1 MEANTH
7 KKKLIAKV
15 IFIAV
20 GGFVFLAAV
29 LTIFSAVKTTSA
41 YHETVEE
48 MLKVACE
55 QLKSEMDNTW
65 DGDWSVKDEALFKGE
80 QDVTEDY
87 MNTLDKLN
95 ATTGL
100 QYTLFFGD
108 TRYVTTT
115 KDASGKRT
123 TGTKASDAVIAEV
136 LNGNKEYF
144 ASNVDIGGTKYFAYY
159 APLTN
164 ADGKVAGMVF
174 AGRPREDVDKEVTG
188 AVISMI
194 VLALVLVV
202 LMAGAGLL
210 VSTRVSKMM
219 RGVANELDT
228 LSKGKL
234 VLDIDKDAMK
244 RKDEVGM
251 IAEGAKSLSDR
262 LGQVIHQTL
271 DMSGEL
277 KASGETLSNSSVQA
291 YEASGQVSKAV
302 DDISNGAISQA
313 ESIQDAANNTD
324 SIADDIEEISN
335 NVTELDES
343 SRDMKEACEAAMEAL
358 GKLIESSEEVQV
370 SVREIGETI
379 NSTNES
385 AKAISQ
391 FTQAINDIAT
401 QTNLLSLNASIEAAR
416 AGEAGKGF
424 AVVAGEIGGLAE
436 QSSNSADEIKKIVD
450 QLVGDSARS
459 VEVLQ
464 KLNVSFETQ
473 SEQMGSTRE
482 NMERMVSNVDTVS
495 RDSEGIASRISGLRE
510 AKDQLGNI
518 IADLS
523 AISEENAAAT
533 QETNASMVEL
543 NHTFSL
549 ITEEAQ
555 KLEKLASDLTDTISY
570 FSD

>member
-1 MEANTH
+1 MGA
-7 KKKLIAKV
+7 I
-15 IFIAV
+15 I
-20 GGFVFLAAV
+20 FLAAV
-29 LTIFSAVKTTSA
+29 LTVFSAIRTTSA

-55 QLKSEMDNTW
+55 QLESEMNNTW
-65 DGDWSVKDEALFKGE
+65 DGDWSVQDDKLFKGE

-87 MNTLDKLN
+87 TTTLDNLN

-115 KDASGKRT
+115 KDTSGKRT
-123 TGTKASDAVIAEV
+123 TGTKASETVIAEV

-144 ASNVDIGGTKYFAYY
+144 APNVDIGGIKYFAYY
-159 APLTN
+159 APLLN
-164 ADGKVAGMVF
+164 SDGKVAGMVF

-188 AVISMI
+188 AVIQMI
-194 VLALVLVV
+194 ILAIILVA

-210 VSTRVSKMM
+210 VSNRVSKMM
-219 RGVANELDT
+219 RGVATELDT

-234 VLDIDKDAMK
+234 VLNIDQGAVD

-251 IAEGAKSLSDR
+251 IAEGAKSLSER
-262 LGQVIHQTL
+262 LGKVIHQTL

-277 KASGETLSNSSVQA
+277 KASGETLSSSSALA
-291 YEASGQVSKAV
+291 YEASGQVTKAV
-302 DDISNGAISQA
+302 DDISNGAVSQA

-324 SIADDIEEISN
+324 NIAEDIEEISAN
-335 NVTELDES
+335 ITDLDTS
-343 SRDMKEACEAAMEAL
+343 SRDMKEACEAAMESL
-358 GKLIESSEEVQV
+358 EKLIQSSEEVQV

-436 QSSNSADEIKKIVD
+436 QSSSSADEIKKIVD
-450 QLVGDSARS
+450 QLVSDSARS

-464 KLNVSFETQ
+464 KLNISFETQ
-473 SEQMGSTRE
+473 SEQMGSTRT
-482 NMERMVSNVDTVS
+482 NMESMVENVDTVS
-495 RDSEGIASRISGLRE
+495 KSSAGIASRIDDLRE

-523 AISEENAAAT
+523 AVSEENAAAT
-533 QETNASMVEL
+533 EETNASMVEL
-543 NHTFSL
+543 NQTFAL
-549 ITEEAQ
+549 ITDEAK
-555 KLEKLASDLTDTISY
+555 KLESLATDLTDTISY